1 MRVYISGPITG
12 VKNYKA
18 IFQDA
23 KEKLLKKGYDV
34 INPAELETVVG
45 SSFTYD
51 ELMELCLELLDYCE
65 GVVQLPGWEKSR
77 GANIEYDYA
86 LDKGIGIVEGL
97 G

>member
-12 VKNYKA
+12 VKNYKV

-51 ELMELCLELLDYCE
+51 ELMELCLELLDHCDAI
-65 GVVQLPGWEKSR
+65 VQLAGWEKSR